1 MTSLYTGQPYNSGHN
16 NMTAQGCFHAT
27 VNYGSSQ
34 AKAVALEGLKALRAG
49 DRNSAEILLDQLNTL
64 EPQEKAMLTWALRTI

>member
-1 MTSLYTGQPYNSGHN
+1 MTDLYTGQAYNAGHN

-27 VNYGSSQ
+27 VNYGSPA
-34 AKAVALEGLKALRAG
+34 AKALALEGLKALKAG
-49 DRNSAEILLDQLNTL
+49 DRNAATILLDQLNTL